1 LPLGGVPGHQH
12 DHRLAQ
18 NVEGAH
24 AHVTEGSRGAIVP
37 RRRPA
42 PEGGSAAAPASSW
55 RRRNAQEKGISSRG
69 FCSPCVE
76 EGGELKNEGKAP
88 VRKLGNGGRS
98 GGAPAGGARL
108 LRASGTRTCSSTSL
122 MSPWRTQESRK
133 KSGGANPSPVA
144 TNSRRRRGTEVVA
157 PVELVLEC
165 MCWCA
170 AGAKGSAGAR
180 ARV

>member
-12 DHRLAQ
+12 DHKLAQ

-42 PEGGSAAAPASSW
+42 PEGGGAAAPVSSW
-55 RRRNAQEKGISSRG
+55 TRCCAQKEGERG
-69 FCSPCVE
+69 RVYCSPCVE
-76 EGGELKNEGKAP
+76 EGGELKTKGRRL
-88 VRKLGNGGRS
+88 VRKLGDGGGS
-98 GGAPAGGARL
+98 GGAPAGGDPSSRRCAIPVTAFLDNKRHVRDTIAFGEGKD
-108 LRASGTRTCSSTSL
+108 RATGYSTD
-122 MSPWRTQESRK
+122 
-133 KSGGANPSPVA
+133 GV
-144 TNSRRRRGTEVVA
+144 RRRGDAEAAA

-165 MCWCA
+165 VCWCD

-180 ARV
+180 ARA